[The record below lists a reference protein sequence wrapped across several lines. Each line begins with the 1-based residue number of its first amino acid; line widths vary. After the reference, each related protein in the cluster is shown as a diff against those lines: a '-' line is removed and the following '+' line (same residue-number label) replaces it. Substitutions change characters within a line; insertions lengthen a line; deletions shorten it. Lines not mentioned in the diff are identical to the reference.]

1 MLFCLDYVISYYYV
15 VSDIEKIIR
24 EGFIGRLEEYLGS
37 MVKIQKVVEYFQDNS
52 LDSLEFN
59 KVKLFFECGKEV
71 LEFEFCSLM
80 MWYSK
85 VVLFVFILDLISG
98 DDDLEVQEDVI
109 LEYLF
114 ESVFQDVICIFCWL
128 VEYGCN

>member
-1 MLFCLDYVISYYYV
+1 MKLENFIIFVYKQIENLQWLQENVEKILFCLDYVISYYYV

-59 KVKLFFECGKEV
+59 KVKLFFECGKEF

-80 MWYSK
+80 IWYSK

-98 DDDLEVQEDVI
+98 DDDLEV
-109 LEYLF
+109 
-114 ESVFQDVICIFCWL
+114 
-128 VEYGCN
+128 